1 MCRPC
6 MKSQIVVATTATM
19 MVETATLQLHRDTKE
34 LLQKAKRS
42 GETFDQLIRRTL
54 AEAQANAE
62 TSFLREVEGLLADRG
77 TMQPLR

>member
-1 MCRPC
+1 M
-6 MKSQIVVATTATM
+6 A
-19 MVETATLQLHRDTKE
+19 ETATLQVHKDTKE

-62 TSFLREVEGLLADRG
+62 TAFLAEVNALLDDRKA
-77 TMQPLR
+77 MKPLR